1 MYFLVAGIRALC
13 VSCHQTSIYNT
24 VWTVSIMGEF
34 NKGEEAFGQLFEQG
48 ELGPELEGERSRRVD
63 AGSSVSMFGPA
74 LAQVVVRAGV
84 DEEEVLLMTVIVSRG
99 LEADCPQDPMH
110 AVMAL
115 LWLVRMFRRGGVGG
129 IWDTAFRQVL
139 AMCRLVPGYS
149 VCPYRLALMYG
160 CLLEAAEAMEHGESV
175 RGWV

>member
-1 MYFLVAGIRALC
+1 
-13 VSCHQTSIYNT
+13 
-24 VWTVSIMGEF
+24 MGEF
-34 NKGEEAFGQLFEQG
+34 SIFGETLERLFGQAYY
-48 ELGPELEGERSRRVD
+48 GPELEDERSRLVD
-63 AGSSVSMFGPA
+63 AGSGVSMFGPA

-84 DEEEVLLMTVIVSRG
+84 DEDAVLLMTVIVSRG

-139 AMCRLVPGYS
+139 AMCRLAPGYS

-160 CLLEAAEAMEHGESV
+160 CLLEAAEAMAHGESV
-175 RGWV
+175 RGWI